1 MKNIIIG
8 FIIVFIYSKALVV
21 NAQSNFNNIKANIPK
36 HISTPSSK
44 NSVFLN
50 SNPAFSNSSKWQLI
64 KFDSLHLGGQEIS
77 NPDYIDQ
84 EGWMDA
90 VVPGTVLTSLVENGV
105 YPNPYYGDINK
116 RTHNVIPDIADAGR
130 EFYHYWYR
138 TSFNVPESFKD
149 KKIWLKFNGINYKC
163 EIWLNGQKLGNM
175 AGMFNSKSFDVT
187 KIVDPEKSNT
197 IAVNISPVD
206 FPGQSGRKNKKRS
219 GAKGENQ
226 NGGDGNIGK
235 NTTMLMS
242 VGWDFTFQDGIRDRN
257 TGIWK
262 EVELYATGDVVLKD
276 PFVQT
281 KLNLPDTTLSKQ
293 TISVDVFNS
302 SEENVSGVLSGVIE
316 EADVNFEKEV
326 TLKPKQQ
333 KTIVFTPE
341 EYEQL
346 TIKNPKLWWP
356 INKGEQF
363 LYNLDLKFIQNGMI
377 SHEKSTRFGIREIKS
392 DQNTP
397 DSSRRFIVNGHPIFI
412 RGTNWIPEAMLKNS
426 AKRTH
431 AELTYTK
438 QAGLNLLRF
447 WGGGI
452 SESDYFFDLCDEMGF
467 LVWSEYWMTG
477 DTQPVVDTTLYLN
490 NIEATIKRIRN
501 HASLAYHV
509 SSNESTEIP
518 GASDLIKK
526 LDPTRGYQM
535 QSECCGVHDGSP
547 YKFENPMQYYEN
559 TASKRGSRV
568 DGFNPEYGTPI
579 LPTVESLRLMMPEED
594 LWPINDSVWN
604 YLDGGGF
611 HNITTKYKDAVDE
624 FGKSKSIEEFAQKA
638 QFVGA
643 MNYRAIWEVWNE
655 NKFSY
660 GDRFA
665 SGFLFWYHNSPVP
678 QTAGR
683 MYDWSLE
690 PTAAL
695 YYSQNALEPL
705 HAQFDYVENTVS
717 VYNDYRK
724 DFSGYSVEAIIYD
737 IHSKKVWNKK
747 VTTDIPNDGVAN
759 DVLKID
765 FPKDLSQVHFIKLL
779 LKNKEGELVSDT
791 FYWRSNDSYKGAWTM
806 TGPAVSGFK
815 EMSQLNKAEL
825 KVSIKEMKNQIE
837 VKVKN
842 VSNALSFFTQLKLQD
857 KSGKSI
863 SPTFYSD
870 NFFNLLPNESKTV
883 VLTHLDDLLA
893 LKRATL
899 KVESY
904 NADLHTYEIQIGD

>member
-1 MKNIIIG
+1 MKKIIYG
-8 FIIVFIYSKALVV
+8 FIIALIYIKPLGI
-21 NAQSNFNNIKANIPK
+21 NAQRFDIDAKEKVAEY
-36 HISTPSSK
+36 ISAPSSQQ
-44 NSVFLN
+44 SLFLN
-50 SNPAFSNSSKWQLI
+50 SNPDFPNTVQWQL
-64 KFDSLHLGGQEIS
+64 KKYDSLAAGGKEIS
-77 NPDYIDQ
+77 SPANKNRA
-84 EGWMDA
+84 GWMNA
-90 VVPGTVLTSLVENGV
+90 IVPGTVLTSLVANNV
-105 YPNPYYGDINK
+105 FPDPYYGDINR
-116 RTHNVIPDIADAGR
+116 RTNHIIPDMADVGR

-138 TSFNVPESFKD
+138 TNFNVPSSFKD
-149 KKIWLKFNGINYKC
+149 KRIWLKFNGINYKC
-163 EIWLNGQKLGNM
+163 EIWLNGKKLGNM

-187 KIVDPEKSNT
+187 SIINIKGANT

-226 NGGDGNIGK
+226 NGGDGIIGK

-242 VGWDFTFQDGIRDRN
+242 VGWDFTYQDGIRDRN

-262 EVELYATGDVVLKD
+262 EVELYATGDVVLKN

-281 KLNLPDTTLSKQ
+281 KLNLPDTTISKQ
-293 TISVDVFNS
+293 TVSVEVFNAS
-302 SEENVSGVLSGVIE
+302 SKNVSGILSGAIK
-316 EADVNFEKEV
+316 EADVKFEKEV
-326 TLKPKQQ
+326 ELAPNQQ

-341 EYEQL
+341 EYKQL
-346 TIKNPKLWWP
+346 VINNPKLWWP

-363 LYNLDLKFIQNGMI
+363 LYNLDLKFSQGEKI
-377 SHEKSTRFGIREIKS
+377 SHEKSIRFGIREIES

-397 DSSRRFIVNGHPIFI
+397 DSSRRFLVNGHPIFI

-426 AKRTH
+426 AKRTY

-452 SESDYFFDLCDEMGF
+452 SESDYFFDLCDEMGL

-477 DTQPVVDTTLYLN
+477 DTQPVADTTLYLN
-490 NIEATIKRIRN
+490 NIEATVKRIRN

-518 GASDLIKK
+518 GASELIKK

-611 HNITTKYKDAVDE
+611 HNITTKYRTAVNE
-624 FGKSKSIEEFAQKA
+624 FGMSNSIEEFAKKA

-695 YYSQNALEPL
+695 YYSQDALEPL
-705 HAQFDYVENTVS
+705 HPQFDYLTNTVS

-724 DFSGYSVEAIIYD
+724 SFSGYMLEAVIYD
-737 IHSKKVWNKK
+737 INSKEVWSKSVITN
-747 VTTDIPNDGVAN
+747 IPKDGVAN
-759 DVLKID
+759 DVFKID
-765 FPKDLSQVHFIKLL
+765 FPKDLSQVHFIKLS
-779 LKNKEGELVSDT
+779 LKNKEGELISDA
-791 FYWRSNDSYKGAWTM
+791 FYWRSKDSYDGAWTM
-806 TGPAVSGFK
+806 TGPAVSGFQK
-815 EMSQLNKAEL
+815 IDQLAKAEL
-825 KVSIKEMKNQIE
+825 DVTIKQEKNTIKVD
-837 VKVKN
+837 VKN

-857 KSGKSI
+857 QTGKSI

-870 NFFNLLPNESKTV
+870 NFFNLLPNESKTI
-883 VLTHLDDLLA
+883 VLTLLGE
-893 LKRATL
+893 LPPKPVLL
-899 KVESY
+899 KVEAY
-904 NADLHTYEIQIGD
+904 NTALKTYNIEIE